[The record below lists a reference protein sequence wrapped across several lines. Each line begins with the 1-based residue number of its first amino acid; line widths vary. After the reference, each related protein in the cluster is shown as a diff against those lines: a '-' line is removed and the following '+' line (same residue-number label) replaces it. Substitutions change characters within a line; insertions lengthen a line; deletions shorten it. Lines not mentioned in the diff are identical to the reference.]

1 MTGVVVDQFLYRVL
15 FGFANFIACCQ
26 IVLLQYVGVASALK
40 DGMTLGGNLPD
51 SLEQYLYYGH
61 DDGIDEFDEDMDDF
75 KERTKTEAIS
85 AKGSE

>member
-1 MTGVVVDQFLYRVL
+1 MF
-15 FGFANFIACCQ
+15 
-26 IVLLQYVGVASALK
+26 LQYVGVASALK

-61 DDGIDEFDEDMDDF
+61 DDEIDEFDEDVDDF
-75 KERTKTEAIS
+75 QEQTKTEAIS